1 MLVNTKPFFVVSEAI
16 PANLSMGDET
26 CPGVA
31 SPVTFT
37 LSINDAP
44 NGLASF
50 GFRIAYD
57 NAILTYGSFSNI
69 VGVSGLFVSDQ
80 TTYLQVSGY
89 DFSSTV
95 PTGFTG
101 TFMTISFTTISCT
114 ATTLVLSNTIDDM
127 SGWTLKAGNF
137 A

>member
-69 VGVSGLFVSDQ
+69 VGSCFF
-80 TTYLQVSGY
+80 YA
-89 DFSSTV
+89 FA
-95 PTGFTG
+95 
-101 TFMTISFTTISCT
+101 FMEFRCNTRIKSFRWDYEGS
-114 ATTLVLSNTIDDM
+114 L
-127 SGWTLKAGNF
+127 W
-137 A
+137 